1 MRPLYVVV
9 VGLMLPALTGCGVLS
24 QPGPSVSVQEE
35 CVRSGGV
42 WRATFCSREMG
53 GGGSGGGGS
62 GGM

>member
-9 VGLMLPALTGCGVLS
+9 VGLMLLALTGCGVLS